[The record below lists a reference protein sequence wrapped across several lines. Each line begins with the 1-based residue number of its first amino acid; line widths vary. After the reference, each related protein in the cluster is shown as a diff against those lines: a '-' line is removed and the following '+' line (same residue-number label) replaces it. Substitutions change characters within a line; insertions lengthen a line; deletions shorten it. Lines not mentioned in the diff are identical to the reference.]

1 MKTIGVVCHFHA
13 ERFALP
19 SFIAAAEK
27 VFDEIVLV
35 SSPMDGT
42 PADPET
48 IAIAEAS
55 GHKLIHDT
63 LSQGFGAL
71 RTRCIG
77 YSTCEWTMILDAD
90 ERILDNPV
98 SLVCSGTEKF
108 PHTLTPALRVAS
120 TCVKVDQRA
129 NMRSLVAAA
138 EAEDALAICLSR
150 RHWFGAPG
158 EWDRPCQNWTAGEG
172 DPDWQLRF
180 VKNSPFLCYDPEVKI
195 HERLI
200 DVRTWNDPKFLRVT
214 DGSLSIDHYSHHFR
228 AMEPEQNTED
238 IATYEALA
246 PGCTKDMWI
255 SHQPQSPAKP

>member
-1 MKTIGVVCHFHA
+1 MRISAVCHFHNERHALPGFIETA
-13 ERFALP
+13 ERM
-19 SFIAAAEK
+19 
-27 VFDEIVLV
+27 FDEIVLV

-77 YSTCEWTMILDAD
+77 YSSCEWVMILDAD
-90 ERILDNPV
+90 ERVWPLAPILGV
-98 SLVCSGTEKF
+98 TGTGKF
-108 PHTLTPALRVAS
+108 PETLTPDLHVSNQTGAGGNVNQREKLRH
-120 TCVKVDQRA
+120 
-129 NMRSLVAAA
+129 LIGHA
-138 EAEDALAICLSR
+138 EAEQALAICVSR

-158 EWDRPCQNWTAGEG
+158 EWDRPCQNWHAEH
-172 DPDWQLRF
+172 DWQLRLL
-180 VKNSPFLCYDPEVKI
+180 KNTPFLCYDPEVKM

-200 DVRTWNDPKFLRVT
+200 WTPTWAEPKFIRVT
-214 DGSLSIDHYSHHFR
+214 DGSLYIDHYSHHYR

-238 IATYEALA
+238 IATYEALM

-255 SHQPQSPAKP
+255 SHQPKA